1 MVNTRARRRVARFA
15 AVAVLAAVAVGGVAM
30 AAWRLGPTVWTLTA
44 PADRLGTLIADAERE
59 PTRGTT
65 TPGAGVIAPPAL
77 ADSSRTARATTSRVA
92 AVGEGARGPLRLGA
106 RVTVPDS
113 TSAPAPAET
122 AESGELGEPAFT
134 MEVERGRTIYR
145 MNGDLIVDPEH
156 QREGPVEAGF
166 EYRFGK
172 RGLEKFKLLEGRR

>member
-1 MVNTRARRRVARFA
+1 MARFA
-15 AVAVLAAVAVGGVAM
+15 AVAMLAAVVVGGVTT

-59 PTRGTT
+59 LTRGTT
-65 TPGAGVIAPPAL
+65 APGGGVIAPPAL
-77 ADSSRTARATTSRVA
+77 ADSSRTARVA

-172 RGLEKFKLLEGRR
+172 RGLEKFKLLEVRR